1 VVSELSAVA
10 PRANGWNSDNNTL
23 VEQLADLSTSL
34 DLRDVPASLA
44 RVCAAAVATIEGAE
58 YAGIIRAEAARP
70 AGSAAS
76 DPRAARN
83 DRRQCDTGEGP
94 SVAAIHDQHIIRIA
108 DLAGEQRWPRFT
120 PEAVNDGVRA
130 VLAIR
135 MSVGRRGWG
144 ALTLYS
150 TKPAVFRPEDEI
162 TGLLLATYAAVV
174 AADAQQQEHL
184 RAGLVSRDLIG
195 QAKGVLMERY
205 RIDERKAFALLVRLS
220 QDNNRRLID
229 IADRVVRTREDPTE
243 AVAHLPRRD

>member
-1 VVSELSAVA
+1 MSEVSAVA
-10 PRANGWNSDNNTL
+10 GPTDGCNIHPSTV
-23 VEQLADLSTSL
+23 VERLADLSTSL
-34 DLRDVPASLA
+34 DLRDVATSLT

-58 YAGIIRAEAARP
+58 YAGIIRAEP
-70 AGSAAS
+70 AHLAGFAAS
-76 DPRAARN
+76 DSLAERI
-83 DRRQCDTGEGP
+83 DRLQCDTGEGP
-94 SVAAIHDQHIIRIA
+94 SIAAIHDQHTVRIA
-108 DLAGEQRWPRFT
+108 DLASEQRWPRFT
-120 PEAVNDGVRA
+120 PQASADGVRA

-135 MSVGRRGWG
+135 MSVGKRGWG

-150 TKPAVFRPEDEI
+150 TKPAVFRPQDEI
-162 TGLLLATYAAVV
+162 TGLLLATYAAIA
-174 AADAQQQEHL
+174 AADVQQQEHL

-205 RIDERKAFALLVRLS
+205 QVDERRAFALLVRLS